1 MNSIMLNAVEVN
13 SVKLLQIESS
23 NTANNML
30 IGFSFEPDMLFI
42 LTDLWYF
49 VCLSALKML
58 VKLKVLIL
66 VCNETTVV

>member
-1 MNSIMLNAVEVN
+1 MNSIMLNAVEIN